1 MSNKGLSTKPR
12 NGETARVDVRPD
24 VTEAQFVAL
33 HFAEVP
39 AVGVEHG
46 LASNQNDA
54 WEIGLKSSYIGRC
67 EFPSHKLTVCSN
79 EEVWKRHL
87 GRRTANLRA
96 SSLKV

>member
-46 LASNQNDA
+46 LASNQ
-54 WEIGLKSSYIGRC
+54 
-67 EFPSHKLTVCSN
+67 V
-79 EEVWKRHL
+79 
-87 GRRTANLRA
+87 
-96 SSLKV
+96 